1 MTSLKVKYL
10 EVRKRR
16 LRPLLDNPKL
26 RRGQATLPDLEV
38 ARIETTVM
46 TLSNMNKSALICGV
60 LFLVVANAVWA
71 QRGGK
76 AEPNRIE
83 FKPGTSTTTIS
94 GAVHNDEQAEYV
106 LSARQGQRLII
117 KLTNVPAK
125 SSCFDLK
132 GPNQADVGLEYDCNW
147 NYSKVLP
154 ATGDYFLVVA
164 RPSQSK
170 GTSRY
175 KMTITIR

>member
-1 MTSLKVKYL
+1 VF
-10 EVRKRR
+10 
-16 LRPLLDNPKL
+16 
-26 RRGQATLPDLEV
+26 
-38 ARIETTVM
+38 
-46 TLSNMNKSALICGV
+46 ICGLV
-60 LFLVVANAVWA
+60 FLVAAIVTSVAA

-83 FKPGTSTTTIS
+83 FKRGATSTTIN
-94 GAVHNDEQAEYV
+94 GVVHGDEQAEYV
-106 LSARQGQRLII
+106 LSARRGQRLIL

-132 GPNQADVGLEYDCNW
+132 GPDGVDVGLEYDCNW

-154 ATGDYFLVVA
+154 ATGDYFLVVS

-170 GTSRY
+170 GTSRF
-175 KMTITIR
+175 KLTVTVR

>member
-1 MTSLKVKYL
+1 MK
-10 EVRKRR
+10 
-16 LRPLLDNPKL
+16 LLQSSFSDQ
-26 RRGQATLPDLEV
+26 R
-38 ARIETTVM
+38 
-46 TLSNMNKSALICGV
+46 KSALVCG
-60 LFLVVANAVWA
+60 LFLLLVATVTTTFA
-71 QRGGK
+71 QGGK

-83 FKPGTSTTTIS
+83 FKRGATSTTIN
-94 GAVHNDEQAEYV
+94 GIVHGDEQAEYV
-106 LSARQGQRLII
+106 LSARQGQRLTL

-132 GPNQADVGLEYDCNW
+132 GPDGVDVGLEYDCNW

-154 ATGDYFLVVA
+154 ATGEYFLVVA

-175 KMTITIR
+175 KMTITVR

>member
-1 MTSLKVKYL
+1 M
-10 EVRKRR
+10 
-16 LRPLLDNPKL
+16 KL
-26 RRGQATLPDLEV
+26 CQSSFSDQR
-38 ARIETTVM
+38 
-46 TLSNMNKSALICGV
+46 KSALVCG
-60 LFLVVANAVWA
+60 LFLLLVATVTTTFA
-71 QRGGK
+71 QGGK

-83 FKPGTSTTTIS
+83 FKRGATSTTIN
-94 GAVHNDEQAEYV
+94 GVVHNDEQVEYV
-106 LSARQGQRLII
+106 LSARQGQRLTL

-132 GPNQADVGLEYDCNW
+132 GPDGVDVGLEYDCNW

-154 ATGDYFLVVA
+154 ATGEYFLVVA

-175 KMTITIR
+175 KMTITVR